1 MRKELLNALR
11 VGWFLAVR
19 QVKRS
24 GKGTTSL
31 IIFIMV
37 LTFLNLVVVS
47 GLLVGLIAG
56 SFQQF
61 RESYSGEVIVTAAPG
76 RDYIENS
83 PALISFLRSHPSVA
97 ALSPRYS
104 VGGQI
109 LGTLTD
115 NPKKNERPNR
125 IAARVVGI
133 DPVQEEALTRFSR
146 FLKYGSNLHSDEEGY
161 ILIGANLI
169 KKKYSFPF
177 PKKHTPHLFTY
188 IKK

>member
-1 MRKELLNALR
+1 MKRIALMRKELLNALR

-19 QVKRS
+19 QVQRS

-61 RESYSGEVIVTAAPG
+61 RESYSGEVIITAAPG

-83 PALISFLRSHPSVA
+83 PALISFLKSHPSVA
-97 ALSPRYS
+97 
-104 VGGQI
+104 
-109 LGTLTD
+109 
-115 NPKKNERPNR
+115 
-125 IAARVVGI
+125 
-133 DPVQEEALTRFSR
+133 
-146 FLKYGSNLHSDEEGY
+146 
-161 ILIGANLI
+161 
-169 KKKYSFPF
+169 
-177 PKKHTPHLFTY
+177 
-188 IKK
+188 